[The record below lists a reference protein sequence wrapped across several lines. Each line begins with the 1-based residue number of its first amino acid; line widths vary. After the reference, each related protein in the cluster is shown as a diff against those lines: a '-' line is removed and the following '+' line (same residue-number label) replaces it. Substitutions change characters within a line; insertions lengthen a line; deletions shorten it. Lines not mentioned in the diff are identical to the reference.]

1 MLPRSMRAN
10 NGFVIMLPAREA
22 IHKRVC
28 TGNSCVEVL
37 QFVCNRV
44 NLQSN
49 KVMLMRLFLKQKELQ
64 INSIFLSKYFQCNI
78 RPDHSKVINKKTY
91 IFCSQ

>member
-49 KVMLMRLFLKQKELQ
+49 KVNEVDEIVFETKRAS
-64 INSIFLSKYFQCNI
+64 N
-78 RPDHSKVINKKTY
+78 
-91 IFCSQ
+91 